1 MLTLTPPHAMED
13 VERVQ
18 QTISTNTGI
27 DESVIVYVNLGSVM
41 FTFLIP
47 ETLVS
52 SFSDLD
58 DGSQKNLADHVIL
71 SIEVNDV
78 VILPKG
84 QSYSNPC
91 PDSRE

>member
-1 MLTLTPPHAMED
+1 MED
-13 VERVQ
+13 VQ
-18 QTISTNTGI
+18 QTISKNTGI
-27 DESVIVYVNLGSVM
+27 DGSMISAVVYANLGSVM

-58 DGSQKNLADHVIL
+58 DGSQKTLADHVIL